1 MSRRQW
7 QVMIAGLVWALVVA
21 TLGGPQATAQDS
33 PGAGA
38 LTIVQGP
45 EPVSLDPAQDINKTS
60 LNVQLA
66 IFDPLIRVTPDGAL
80 APWLATEWT
89 NVEPT
94 VWRFKIREGV
104 TFHNGEALT
113 AENVAFSIQAYN
125 TSPGEGATY
134 FQFVESATATDA
146 TTVDVVTKEPTPY
159 TPTAM
164 GFLMLLPRAYYA
176 EVGPEGFGIAPVGT
190 GPMAFEEWQQGVQ
203 IRLARNE
210 VYWNGPIAAS
220 EITYKP
226 APEASTRVAM
236 LETGDADIV
245 ANVPPEMI
253 ERVEQADDIG
263 IRRTPSLRKIF
274 LEFNPDQ
281 PPFDDLR
288 VRQAV
293 NFAID
298 KEALI
303 ELVLGGN
310 AVREIGPIPDG
321 WLGDTPDDQ
330 LTRYDYDPDRA
341 KQLLADAGYADGLT
355 IDFWYPIGRYLKDKE
370 VAEAIAGQLEEVG
383 ITSNLQGMDIGTLVE
398 QIHTQTLSGLHF
410 FSWAPL
416 IMDTD
421 NLWRAHFWSEGLNH
435 YAVDAK
441 TDELLLAGA
450 VALDP
455 AERGRI
461 YAELERYVV
470 NEMVPWAFLYR
481 QSLIYGVRDKVQWE
495 PRADEVIDVRTI
507 TFAA

>member
-1 MSRRQW
+1 VARRQW
-7 QVMIAGLVWALVVA
+7 RVLVGALVGALVLA
-21 TLGGPQATAQDS
+21 TLGGSLVTAQDS
-33 PGAGA
+33 AGGRI
-38 LTIVQGP
+38 TIVQGP

-60 LNVQLA
+60 LNIQLA
-66 IFDPLIRVTPDGAL
+66 IFDPLVKVTPDGEL
-80 APWLATEWT
+80 APWIATEWT
-89 NVEPT
+89 NVEPR
-94 VWRFKIREGV
+94 VWRFTIREGI

-113 AENVAFSIQAYN
+113 AENVAFSINAYN

-134 FQFVESATATDA
+134 FQFVESATATNP
-146 TTVDVVTKEPTPY
+146 TTVEVVTKTPTPF

-164 GFLMLLPRAYYA
+164 GFLMLLPREYYA
-176 EVGPEGFGIAPVGT
+176 EVGPEGFGVEPVGT
-190 GPMAFEEWQQGVQ
+190 GPMTFEEWQQGVQ

-210 VYWNGPIAAS
+210 SYWNGPIALS
-220 EITYKP
+220 EVTYTP

-236 LETGDADIV
+236 LETGEADII

-253 ERVEQADDIG
+253 DRVEAADAARIA
-263 IRRTPSLRKIF
+263 RTPSLRKIF
-274 LEFNPDQ
+274 LEFNMKEK
-281 PPFDDLR
+281 PFDDVR

-293 NFAID
+293 NLAID
-298 KEALI
+298 KDALI
-303 ELVLGGN
+303 EFVLGGN
-310 AVREIGPIPDG
+310 AVREIGPVPDG

-341 KQLLADAGYADGLT
+341 RQLLAEAGYGDGLT

-383 ITSNLQGMDIGTLVE
+383 ITSNLQGSDIGTLVE

-421 NLWRAHFWSEGLNH
+421 NLWRAHFWTEGLNQ
-435 YAVDAK
+435 YAGDAR

-450 VALDP
+450 AELDP
-455 AERGRI
+455 AQRNRI
-461 YAELERYVV
+461 YSELEQYVV
-470 NEMVPWAFLYR
+470 NESVPWAFLYR
-481 QSLIYGVRDKVQWE
+481 QSLIYGVNDRVQWE

-507 TFAA
+507 TLAA